1 MTAPHQH
8 YPRFHSQS
16 FLCCIVTCES
26 VCIGKM
32 RRSYEMVFTMR
43 MAGGYVLSP
52 TYHFSE
58 MVNDISRQ
66 ATTIFE
72 LHFPDFSVS
81 IINCVGTICP
91 FFVYI
96 KHDYILHFL
105 SHDPS
110 RCRVWWKFF
119 STIN

>member
-1 MTAPHQH
+1 
-8 YPRFHSQS
+8 
-16 FLCCIVTCES
+16 
-26 VCIGKM
+26 
-32 RRSYEMVFTMR
+32 MVFTMR

-72 LHFPDFSVS
+72 LHFSDFSVS
-81 IINCVGTICP
+81 IINCFGIICRP

-96 KHDYILHFL
+96 KHDNILHFL

-110 RCRVWWKFF
+110 RCVRLNFF

>member
-1 MTAPHQH
+1 
-8 YPRFHSQS
+8 
-16 FLCCIVTCES
+16 
-26 VCIGKM
+26 
-32 RRSYEMVFTMR
+32 MVFTMR

-72 LHFPDFSVS
+72 LHFSDFSVS
-81 IINCVGTICP
+81 IINCVGTISP

-96 KHDYILHFL
+96 KHDYILHFF
-105 SHDPS
+105 SHDTS
-110 RCRVWWKFF
+110 RCARWKFF
-119 STIN
+119 SI